1 MKKLEECTPY
11 ELAEITTELVA
22 FLSKNLDANSLNLV
36 GHFIQDIGQS
46 IMAVKTKNLKKQ
58 QENESDDENNLLE

>member
-11 ELAEITTELVA
+11 ELAEITKELVI

-36 GHFIQDIGQS
+36 GHFIQNIGQS
-46 IMAVKTKNLKKQ
+46 ILADKTENFKKQ
-58 QENESDDENNLLE
+58 QENDSDDENNLLE